1 MVGMW
6 TRHWS
11 GRSLRRILEN
21 LPGGHGTR
29 RPGQSKR
36 RFAMT
41 IPPMEVPPSRAT
53 NAAVPVPPGS
63 DVDLSV
69 DPDDAR
75 VESGSTPPPVDDG
88 GTFEQTTD
96 QDR

>member
-1 MVGMW
+1 MPTG
-6 TRHWS
+6 HWS
-11 GRSLRRILEN
+11 GNSLRRILEN
-21 LPGGHGTR
+21 LPGGEESR
-29 RPGQSKR
+29 RPGQSKK

-53 NAAVPVPPGS
+53 NAAVPVFPGS

-69 DPDDAR
+69 EPDDAQ
-75 VESGSTPPPVDDG
+75 VEGGETPPSDDDSATLDQG
-88 GTFEQTTD
+88 AD